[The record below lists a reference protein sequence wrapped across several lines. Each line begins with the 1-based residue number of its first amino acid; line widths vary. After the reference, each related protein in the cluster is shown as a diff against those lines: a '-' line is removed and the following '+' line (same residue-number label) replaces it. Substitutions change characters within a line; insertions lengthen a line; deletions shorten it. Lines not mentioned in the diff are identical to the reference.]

1 MFGKKKE
8 ADKKQTTNCK
18 TVSKPAQKKME
29 TKSKMSAKKSV
40 TVKQTVIGFKKKT
53 IELTELEAQ
62 KAQACISL
70 LALQDE
76 IRATKLDRKE
86 KLSKKEEDELQQCHA
101 RSAFYNALAK
111 KFK

>member
-8 ADKKQTTNCK
+8 TTKKQTTSRK
-18 TVSKPAQKKME
+18 TVSKSAQKDTG
-29 TKSKMSAKKSV
+29 TKPKAAAKKPAV
-40 TVKQTVIGFKKKT
+40 VKKAAIGSKKKT

-62 KAQACISL
+62 KAQACIGL

-86 KLSKKEEDELQQCHA
+86 RLSKTA
-101 RSAFYNALAK
+101 
-111 KFK
+111 